1 MIELLNARRMIIVI
15 GVLIAL
21 CIIIVILE
29 DTITDHV
36 DKPTPYLEHHR
47 KQQQQQQEKQQNKK
61 NNNSPV
67 IKLPPSSDDH
77 LNNQSDLHASISSGV
92 FGEECWQ
99 REAFTIKM
107 RCTPCKAKERH
118 LPACLDTGYHEHL
131 HCAQSGVDVFRSC
144 DTVTSFFWVFQ
155 FFMICLSVVFNF
167 YVKRRQSY
175 LNRVVLDRIEKQIA
189 SGV

>member
-21 CIIIVILE
+21 CIIIVIFE

-36 DKPTPYLEHHR
+36 DKHTPYLEHHR
-47 KQQQQQQEKQQNKK
+47 KQEQQKQQQQENSNK
-61 NNNSPV
+61 NDDSP
-67 IKLPPSSDDH
+67 IKPSSDEH
-77 LNNQSDLHASISSGV
+77 LHNQSILQPSSISNSILS
-92 FGEECWQ
+92 EECWLH
-99 REAFTIKM
+99 EVFTVKM

-131 HCAQSGVDVFRSC
+131 HCAKSGVDVFRSC
-144 DTVTSFFWVFQ
+144 DTVTSVFWVFQ
-155 FFMICLSVVFNF
+155 FFMLCLSLVFNF